1 MRYAASL
8 IFLFLTTAL
17 HAQTLT
23 TTVETTTVTTDASVN
38 SVSFMQL
45 VSTIRGFNGQE
56 IRVDGELY
64 LNEITRGAVTIV
76 TANEVIYS

>member
-23 TTVETTTVTTDASVN
+23 TTVETTTVTTDESIN
-38 SVSFMQL
+38 SASFMQL
-45 VSTIRGFNGQE
+45 VSAIRGFNGQE
-56 IRVDGELY
+56 IRVDGQL
-64 LNEITRGAVTIV
+64 
-76 TANEVIYS
+76 